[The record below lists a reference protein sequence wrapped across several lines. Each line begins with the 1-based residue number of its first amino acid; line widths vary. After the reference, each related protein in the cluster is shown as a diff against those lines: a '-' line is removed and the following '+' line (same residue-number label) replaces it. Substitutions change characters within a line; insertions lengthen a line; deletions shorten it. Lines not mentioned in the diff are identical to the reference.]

1 MQKFLIYIIALQL
14 TSLHGQEMV
23 FGQEEVLPGISII
36 FEAAPKDSIFPD
48 KFFLQESE
56 TDIHIEM
63 LINWSENGPKGS
75 QQGGFI
81 PYLVVSATIKNKNG
95 NELKTMLTPH
105 LNLSDNFHY
114 ARNIKLPGNIDDLY
128 DVEIKINPPKKGQLG
143 IHKDWKQKYGSLM
156 EEKTFNYSNLSFR
169 KIALQSRN

>member
-1 MQKFLIYIIALQL
+1 
-14 TSLHGQEMV
+14 
-23 FGQEEVLPGISII
+23 
-36 FEAAPKDSIFPD
+36 
-48 KFFLQESE
+48 
-56 TDIHIEM
+56 
-63 LINWSENGPKGS
+63 
-75 QQGGFI
+75 
-81 PYLVVSATIKNKNG
+81 
-95 NELKTMLTPH
+95 MLTPH